1 MSLNDLIQILQLSIG
16 PVILISGVG
25 LLLLTFTNRFG
36 RIIDFSRR
44 LSADVRSEA
53 SEKRK
58 QSLTTQLQIQQR
70 RARVV
75 RLSIIFAGLSALLA
89 ALLII
94 TLFMIALL
102 QLDVAWII
110 SVIFSVCML
119 SLIAGLVL
127 FIADVNIS
135 LNAIKLE
142 ISETD

>member
-1 MSLNDLIQILQLSIG
+1 MSLNDLVQILQLSIG

-25 LLLLTFTNRFG
+25 LLLLTITNRFG

-44 LSADVRSEA
+44 LSSDIRSEN

-58 QSLTTQLQIQQR
+58 QSLVTQLQIQQR

-94 TLFMIALL
+94 TLFIIALL

-110 SVIFSVCML
+110 SVIFSICMM
-119 SLIAGLVL
+119 SLITALVL

-142 ISETD
+142 ISEAN